1 MPWDLRRLLPNH
13 TWTSRAGCL
22 TMVLDRGAVQF
33 DYPRSWSAQPGAGSI
48 ALFDRTPPKGNRLE
62 VSCLRLPAVDWSGL
76 PIVEL
81 VDQVTSKPRRN
92 ATPGPLR
99 EEFRRGIELALRDL
113 TFAPPQPWLA
123 SQAMCF
129 RVCMARY
136 GGVHC
141 LITYEFRRADGAR
154 CEDAWDV
161 VLETLVLD
169 RVIAD
174 PLAGPLS

>member
-33 DYPRSWSAQPGAGSI
+33 DYPRSWTAKPGTGSV
-48 ALFDRTPPKGNRLE
+48 ALFDRTPPRGNRLE
-62 VSCLRLPAVDWSGL
+62 VSCMRIPAMDWPG
-76 PIVEL
+76 IAVADL
-81 VDQVTSKPRRN
+81 VDHVTSKPRNN
-92 ATPGPLR
+92 ATRGPLR
-99 EEFRRGIELALRDL
+99 EEIRRGIELASRDL
-113 TFAPPQPWLA
+113 TFAPPQQWLA
-123 SQAMCF
+123 FQAMCF
-129 RVCMARY
+129 RVCIARY

-141 LITYEFRRADGAR
+141 LITYEFRRADRTR
-154 CEDAWDV
+154 CEQVWDI

-174 PLAGPLS
+174 PLAGPVS